1 MHFGGRGNHGAISR
15 SGIRNKLPGFKLTT
29 ERLDGV
35 VRPFEHEPTL
45 GPSESGEHES
55 REQNQPLSLLA
66 QAAVA
71 IDRSRSTARSRDYG
85 GALEA
90 WTALVAGRWSLVECF
105 VNEGRRFLVVRRND
119 PPGSFAL
126 TRRER
131 QVVAYRA
138 RGYSLK
144 LIAYELGLTAS
155 TISTHMASARTKL
168 GFRSN
173 VNLVATLSLNS
184 DLVQHELGEKR
195 LEIPAPLG
203 LRKSTLLHAGTELWV
218 LSFLVSDFDV
228 PECLSKAER
237 HVLGLLLNGESTA
250 QIAAQRQ
257 TSLYTVCNQVASIY
271 RKVRVGSRVELVTK
285 LRRTGTQ
292 RSEHV
297 RHEAHQRQPLEE
309 RRGVPEL
316 DVLEQG

>member
-1 MHFGGRGNHGAISR
+1 
-15 SGIRNKLPGFKLTT
+15 
-29 ERLDGV
+29 
-35 VRPFEHEPTL
+35 
-45 GPSESGEHES
+45 
-55 REQNQPLSLLA
+55 
-66 QAAVA
+66 
-71 IDRSRSTARSRDYG
+71 
-85 GALEA
+85 
-90 WTALVAGRWSLVECF
+90 VAGRWSLVECF
-105 VNEGRRFLVVRRND
+105 VNEGRRFLVVRRSD
-119 PPGSFAL
+119 PPGSAAL

-173 VNLVATLSLNS
+173 VDLVATLSLNS
-184 DLVQHELGEKR
+184 GLDQEEHTETR
-195 LEIPAPLG
+195 LDVPAPLG

-218 LSFLVSDFDV
+218 LSFLVSDFEIPD
-228 PECLSKAER
+228 CLSKAER
-237 HVLGLLLNGESTA
+237 HVLAMLLNGESTA
-250 QIAAQRQ
+250 QIAARRQ

-285 LRRTGTQ
+285 LRRSEPS

-297 RHEAHQRQPLEE
+297 RHEAHQRQPLDE
-309 RRGVPEL
+309 RRRVAEL